1 MKTKKTIKELDL
13 EILELIK
20 KRSETYAN
28 FLEKKKKKDEPI
40 SDSEFESNVWKIWSE
55 FAFDS
60 GINQR
65 TLRTIYN
72 LLNSISYDFLKKEEE
87 KIFYIKSPKVKN
99 VNIHLPGPLD
109 ILLTRLALY
118 FSFIHNIDLTLNN
131 VVLTDSIYDFL
142 KASKVAGGTF
152 SWEKETIIRE
162 PSKEIN
168 FDKKSI
174 YIGDDVLNLYFF
186 LFAAVINPNICKLTG
201 DGPLKMIDL
210 KNIFSVFEQ
219 MGARIAPLIPGSFSL
234 PIRIEATG
242 AVNDEIILP
251 KDVNDEAIAAL
262 LLTLPRFNLPKITVF
277 LNNDTKDS
285 PIIQRVFYIFKKAE
299 INYEQ
304 DENKIS
310 IYPSKISFKGIEHI
324 IDPELTSY
332 LMALPI
338 ILGGQLQLTGIYPK
352 SFNDSKL
359 FLEILMTKTKEIDI
373 SHNEINLKTK
383 KKDQNEVVFDIKK
396 NPKVLPL
403 ALALLF
409 SNDSGIILNIPE
421 KEIDFLEN
429 FLKKFLIGFHIED
442 QNLTIPNTKNISK
455 YQVEFYSPHP
465 RWSIAASLISTQGIE
480 FILENPGDI
489 TKLWPPYWSYFKSL
503 PIINYNKLIS
513 DKKKEDTND
522 TKKSRRRILVS
533 GNKKIG

>member
-162 PSKEIN
+162 PSKKIN

-251 KDVNDEAIAAL
+251 KDISDEAIAAL
-262 LLTLPRFNLPKITVF
+262 LLTLPGYKLPKITVF
-277 LNNDTKDS
+277 FNSDIKDS
-285 PIIQRVFYIFKKAE
+285 PIIQRVFYIFEKAE

-304 DENKIS
+304 DDNKIS

-324 IDPELTSY
+324 VDPELSSY

-338 ILGGQLQLTGIYPK
+338 ILGGQLQLTGIFSK

-373 SHNEINLKTK
+373 SPNEINLKTK

-396 NPKVLPL
+396 NANALPL

-442 QNLTIPNTKNISK
+442 HNLTIPNTKNISK